1 MNDIAI
7 IVLAAGKG
15 TRMKSNLPKVL
26 HRAAGRS
33 LLGHVLKA
41 AQALAPRE
49 TVVVVGPDMDTVWIE
64 ARGVFPGVR
73 QAIQADRLGTGHAV
87 SMARQALEGFSGTI
101 VVLYG
106 DVPLISAQSLLKLAE
121 TAGNGMA
128 VLGFEADDPHGYG
141 RLVQDGQGH
150 VIRIRE
156 ELDASSAERAI
167 RLCNSGIIAIE
178 SGLLWSLL
186 PKLSNANAKGE
197 YYLTDLVE
205 LAAAAGT
212 ACRLALCPEA
222 EVSGVNDRTQLA
234 GIEAT
239 LQRAYRRQHMLNGAN
254 LVAPETVFF
263 SADTVIGQDV
273 TVEPHVVFG
282 PGVVIGNGVEILS
295 FSHIEGATVASGARI
310 GPYARLRPGAD
321 IREDAHIG
329 NFVEV
334 KKSVIGKGAKAN
346 HLTYIGDA
354 RIGAKTNIGAGTITC
369 NYDGYEKHLTDI
381 GADVF
386 VGSNTAL
393 VAPVTVGDGASIA
406 AGSVVTRNV
415 PADALAIGRTDLE
428 FREGWAKRYREM
440 KAARKAARKD
450 RQG

>member
-1 MNDIAI
+1 MTDIAI

-15 TRMKSNLPKVL
+15 TRMKSNQPKVL
-26 HRAAGRS
+26 HRVAGCS
-33 LLGHVLKA
+33 LLGHVLQSA
-41 AQALAPRE
+41 RALDPRE
-49 TVVVVGPDMDTVWIE
+49 IVVVVGPDMDAVWTE
-64 ARGVFPGVR
+64 ARSVFPAAR
-73 QAIQADRLGTGHAV
+73 QAIQVDRLGTGHAV
-87 SMARQALEGFSGTI
+87 SMARQALEGFSGTV

-106 DVPLISAQSLLKLAE
+106 DVPLISAESLLKLTE
-121 TAGNGMA
+121 ITGKGMA
-128 VLGFEADDPHGYG
+128 VLGFEAGDPHGYG
-141 RLVQDGQGH
+141 RLVQDVEGR
-150 VIRIRE
+150 IIKIRE
-156 ELDASSAERAI
+156 ELDASPAERAI

-197 YYLTDLVE
+197 FYLTDLVE
-205 LAAAAGT
+205 LAAAAG
-212 ACRLALCPEA
+212 APCMLAVCPEV
-222 EVSGVNDRTQLA
+222 EVAGVNDRMQLA

-239 LQRAYRRQHMLNGAN
+239 LQQVYRRRHMLNGCT
-254 LVAPETVFF
+254 LVAPDTVFF

-273 TVEPHVVFG
+273 VIEPHVVFG

-310 GPYARLRPGAD
+310 GPYARLRPGAE
-321 IREDAHIG
+321 IGEDAHIG

-334 KKSVIGKGAKAN
+334 KKSSIGKGAKAN

-354 RIGAKTNIGAGTITC
+354 RIGARTNIGAGTITC
-369 NYDGYEKHLTDI
+369 NYDGFEKHLTDI
-381 GADVF
+381 GAGVF

-415 PADALAIGRTDLE
+415 PADALAIGRVDLDL
-428 FREGWAKRYREM
+428 REGWAKRYREM
-440 KAARKAARKD
+440 KAARKAARKNK
-450 RQG
+450 QG